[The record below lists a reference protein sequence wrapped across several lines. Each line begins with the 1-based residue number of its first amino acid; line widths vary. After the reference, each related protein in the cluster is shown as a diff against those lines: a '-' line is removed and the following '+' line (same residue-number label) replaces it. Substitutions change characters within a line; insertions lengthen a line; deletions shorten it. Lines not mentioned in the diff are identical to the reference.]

1 MLVIDAIK
9 AINGKE
15 INLPDPEREVTCGYA
30 GDFLSHVMGSA
41 PADSA
46 WFTIMNNVNVCAVAT
61 LADIA
66 LIVLCE
72 GVMPDENLLTRVKSQ
87 GFNIVSTSMDIYT
100 AAVTF
105 DRALNK

>member
-9 AINGKE
+9 AVNGKE
-15 INLPDPEREVTCGYA
+15 INLPDKEREVTCGYA

-41 PADSA
+41 PTNCA

-61 LADIA
+61 LADVA

-72 GVMPDENLLTRVKSQ
+72 GVMPDDNLKARVESQ
-87 GFNIVSTSMDIYT
+87 GINIVSTSLDIYT
-100 AAVTF
+100 AAVSF
-105 DRALNK
+105 DRVLNK

>member
-1 MLVIDAIK
+1 MKVIDAIK

-41 PADSA
+41 PSDSA

-87 GFNIVSTSMDIYT
+87 GFNIVSTSLDIYT
-100 AAVTF
+100 ASVTF

>member
-1 MLVIDAIK
+1 MKVIDAIK

-41 PADSA
+41 PSDSA
-46 WFTIMNNVNVCAVAT
+46 WFTIMNNVNVCEVAT

-87 GFNIVSTSMDIYT
+87 GFNIVSTSLDIYT
-100 AAVTF
+100 ASVTF